1 MSTNVPSDG
10 WFVYDESNNSYDLNT
25 RILKTVVICL
35 ASALVVMVFLH
46 LYVRHVLLRR
56 RRSGARTT
64 GHSLRFYMNN
74 HANDESSNEG
84 LDPTAISTL
93 PTHPYRMAGERGGCQ
108 DEGRRAECAICL
120 SAVEEG
126 ETVRAL
132 PSCKHLFHVGCVDMW
147 LGSHST
153 CPVCRT
159 AVDHPPNTTVD
170 VNEASTVP
178 PARDTQDP
186 YGAAPAS
193 QESTP
198 SGPKDLVSASSRLS
212 SSFRMMLSWER
223 STSRRAQGEGLE
235 DMERQ

>member
-25 RILKTVVICL
+25 RILATAVICL
-35 ASALVVMVFLH
+35 ASALVVMVFVY
-46 LYVRHVLLRR
+46 LYARHVLLRR
-56 RRSGARTT
+56 RRSGGRSTS
-64 GHSLRFYMNN
+64 HSLRFYVNN
-74 HANDESSNEG
+74 PDNDEPGNEG
-84 LDPTAISTL
+84 LDPTAIFAL
-93 PTHPYRMAGERGGCQ
+93 PSHPYRMVSERGGCQ

-132 PSCKHLFHVGCVDMW
+132 PSCTHLFHVGCVDMW

-159 AVDHPPNTTVD
+159 AVDPPPATTVD
-170 VNEASTVP
+170 IDEASTVP
-178 PARDTQDP
+178 PVRATQDTS
-186 YGAAPAS
+186 GTAPAS
-193 QESTP
+193 QESTQ
-198 SGPKDLVSASSRLS
+198 SEPKDSVSASSRLS

-223 STSRRAQGEGLE
+223 STARRAQGE